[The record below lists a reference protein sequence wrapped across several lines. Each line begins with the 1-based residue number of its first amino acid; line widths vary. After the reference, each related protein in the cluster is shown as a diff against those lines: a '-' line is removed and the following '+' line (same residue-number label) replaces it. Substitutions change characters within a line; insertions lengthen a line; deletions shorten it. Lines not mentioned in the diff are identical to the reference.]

1 MKQSYP
7 APRPLGLGDE
17 GNMESRV
24 LEDREDR
31 GRKVDRQREGT
42 SVHVTDKGARVPA
55 CTYTHT
61 HTHTHTHTLLIL
73 RAPSDTLFHR
83 LTESAK
89 PHEPG
94 LQSWAN
100 SSSFQSLPFL
110 IYKRRQKLHT
120 SQGYHG

>member
-7 APRPLGLGDE
+7 TPRPLGLGDE

-24 LEDREDR
+24 LEDREDM
-31 GRKVDRQREGT
+31 GRKEDRQREGT
-42 SVHVTDKGARVPA
+42 AVHVTEKGARVSA
-55 CTYTHT
+55 CTHTRTHT
-61 HTHTHTHTLLIL
+61 HTFLIL

-94 LQSWAN
+94 LQSWPN

-120 SQGYHG
+120 SQGYHV